1 MRRASYR
8 LFNLSPVQR
17 AVLCWVGL
25 CGWGVD
31 HAALAQ
37 GSRDTAT
44 AQDQPGLALKA
55 NQMLSETPPTLPKPT
70 QSPKSLIPTPAQ
82 DDRPPTFIFADRVS
96 GRTDLE
102 TVLDGSAEL
111 RRGGKALHADR
122 IEFYQPTDTLNAR
135 GSVRVSSEGNSFKG
149 AELTLKL
156 DTFEGVF
163 EQPSYRFLAN
173 GGTGV
178 ARRIDFVS
186 DKSLIARDASFSTC
200 ERDDDTTWKP
210 AWVITASSFKF
221 DQDAEIGVA
230 TGAVLRFLD
239 VPILAVPSISFPLS
253 DKRKSG
259 FLPPTFNVDSVSGVM
274 VEQPYYF
281 NIAPNRD
288 ATLTPIVMS
297 KRGIGLGGE
306 YRFLERDDTG
316 RIRANYLPSDRL
328 RSMDRWSYSLQQTGV
343 VKTTWPTLGNVGFG
357 LNLNRVSDN
366 DYWRDFQRN
375 TTSLTNLTQRL
386 LASDVTANWSRG
398 YFSSSLRTLRWQTL
412 QDPLSPIVPPYDRLP
427 QLTAAY
433 SRTNATVAGQTG
445 LDWSVSGDFTR
456 FSADRNLTLQPNAS
470 RAVAVAKLSRPWLT
484 PGWYVTP
491 KVQLHATSYRLDAP
505 LLNADTTV
513 SRVLPTFSLDS
524 GLQFERRANYF
535 GRGITQTLEPRAF
548 YVRTPY
554 RDQSALPNY
563 DSGSNDFNFAT
574 VFTENAF
581 VGNDR
586 IADANLLTLGA
597 TSRLLDPDTGAE
609 AARFGVAQRL
619 RFSDQRVALPGG
631 LPVSERL
638 SDILFGTTIN
648 WQPQWA
654 FDATVQYNPKLELS
668 ERSTFGV
675 RYNPSHYRVVSA
687 ALRRQRGISNS
698 VDVGWQWPVN
708 DLWGDKGQELGAGRG
723 QGGGR
728 TYAVGRVNY
737 SFQDKKL
744 VDGILGFEYDGCC
757 WVGRV
762 VVQRSQNTL
771 AASTSRILFQLE
783 LVGFSRLGVNPL
795 QVLKTNIPRY
805 ELLRDSVTAPSRFT
819 NYD

>member
-1 MRRASYR
+1 MQRVSHPR
-8 LFNLSPVQR
+8 FVFSPVQR
-17 AVLCWVGL
+17 AVLCCLSFAVWGL
-25 CGWGVD
+25 PHQASGQSVRNLN
-31 HAALAQ
+31 APPEQPALE
-37 GSRDTAT
+37 
-44 AQDQPGLALKA
+44 LKA
-55 NQMLSETPPTLPKPT
+55 NQMLAEPTQTLPKLPKVL
-70 QSPKSLIPTPAQ
+70 SPAPVQ
-82 DDRPPTFIFADRVS
+82 DDRLPTFMFADRLS

-102 TVLDGSAEL
+102 SVLEGSAEV
-111 RRGGKALHADR
+111 RRGGKAMHADR
-122 IEFYQPTDTLNAR
+122 IEFYQPSDTLKAR
-135 GSVRVSSEGNSFKG
+135 GGVRVSSDGNSFKG
-149 AELTLKL
+149 SELTLKL

-178 ARRIDFVS
+178 AKRIDFIS
-186 DKSLIARDASFSTC
+186 DKSLIAREASFSTC
-200 ERDDDTTWKP
+200 ERNDESTWKP
-210 AWVITASSFKF
+210 AWVITAGSFKF
-221 DQDAEIGVA
+221 DQETEVGVA
-230 TGAVLRFLD
+230 SGAVLRFLD

-259 FLPPTFNVDSVSGVM
+259 LLPPTFNVDSVSGVM

-288 ATLTPIVMS
+288 ATLTPTIMT

-306 YRFLERDDTG
+306 YRFLERDDAG
-316 RIRANYLPSDRL
+316 RLRLNYLPSDKL
-328 RSMDRWSYSLQQTGV
+328 RGMDRWSYSLQETGIL
-343 VKTTWPTLGNVGFG
+343 KTSWPALGNVGFG

-375 TTSLTNLTQRL
+375 TTSITNLTQRL

-398 YFSSSLRTLRWQTL
+398 YFSSSFRALRWQTL

-433 SRTNATVAGQTG
+433 SRTNATVAGQPG
-445 LDWSVSGDFTR
+445 VDWSVSGDFTR
-456 FSADRNLTLQPNAS
+456 FSADRSLTLQPNAS
-470 RAVAVAKLSRPWLT
+470 RAVAIAKLSRPWVT
-484 PGWYVTP
+484 PGWYITP
-491 KVQLHATSYRLDAP
+491 KAQLHATSYRLDSP
-505 LLNADTTV
+505 LLSADTTAQ
-513 SRVLPTFSLDS
+513 RVVPTFSLDS
-524 GLQFERRANYF
+524 GLQFERSASYF
-535 GRGITQTLEPRAF
+535 GRSFTQTLEPRAF
-548 YVRTPY
+548 YVRTPF
-554 RDQSALPNY
+554 RNQSALPNY
-563 DSGSNDFNFAT
+563 DSGLNDFNFAT

-597 TSRLLDPDTGAE
+597 TSRLIDPETGAE

-619 RFSDQRVALPGG
+619 RFSNQQVTLPGG
-631 LPVSERL
+631 LPATDRL

-675 RYNPSHYRVVSA
+675 RYNPGHYRVVSA

-698 VDVGWQWPVN
+698 ADVGWQWPVN
-708 DLWGDKGQELGAGRG
+708 DLWGDKGQDLGAGRG

-728 TYAVGRVNY
+728 TYAVGRINY

-757 WVGRV
+757 WIGRV

-795 QVLKTNIPRY
+795 QVLRTNIPRY
-805 ELLRDSVTAPSRFT
+805 ELLRDPTTAPSRFT